1 MALDDLEKEMDK
13 NDKNDKGLRKTLRVM
28 NMGKC
33 EQETNI
39 VQEYHDCVAKDDPT
53 FQFLMDCIGSSSHP
67 DMIKLNI
74 FSRLD
79 DAAISDLVAK
89 MFRIPTAPGMNI
101 ITEVREHTVGIL
113 HVGCRN
119 FLHQKTG
126 SLWPWKFNEHVLV

>member
-1 MALDDLEKEMDK
+1 
-13 NDKNDKGLRKTLRVM
+13 M

-39 VQEYHDCVAKDDPT
+39 VQEYHDCVAKDEPT

-79 DAAISDLVAK
+79 DLAISDLVAK

-101 ITEVREHTVGIL
+101 ITEVRETLFAACWMLVVL
-113 HVGCRN
+113 VTFSNC
-119 FLHQKTG
+119 QKTG
-126 SLWPWKFNEHVLV
+126 SLWPLTFNEHMLVSFVSMVYFPLRIR

>member
-1 MALDDLEKEMDK
+1 
-13 NDKNDKGLRKTLRVM
+13 M

-79 DAAISDLVAK
+79 DVAISDLVAK

-101 ITEVREHTVGIL
+101 ITEVREHTVGML
-113 HVGCRN
+113 RVGCRN

>member
-1 MALDDLEKEMDK
+1 MDK

-101 ITEVREHTVGIL
+101 ITEVREHTVGMLLVVVTFSIKRPG
-113 HVGCRN
+113 HFGR
-119 FLHQKTG
+119 G
-126 SLWPWKFNEHVLV
+126 SSTSMCWYSLF